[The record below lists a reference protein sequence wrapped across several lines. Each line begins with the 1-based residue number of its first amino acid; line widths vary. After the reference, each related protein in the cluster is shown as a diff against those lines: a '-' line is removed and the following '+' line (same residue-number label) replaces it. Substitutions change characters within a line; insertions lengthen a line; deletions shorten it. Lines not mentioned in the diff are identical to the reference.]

1 MDFDLPSF
9 KNKTNDED
17 DIQAQKKCTVLIKS
31 LTKTADEATFDEFR
45 RQVDLFRKVNCQHVV
60 KLLALS
66 LETDHHHMV
75 LENSQDL
82 KTYLSSGELNEKDL
96 VKFCVQ
102 LATGLESIT
111 MLKMT
116 HR

>member
-1 MDFDLPSF
+1 
-9 KNKTNDED
+9 
-17 DIQAQKKCTVLIKS
+17 
-31 LTKTADEATFDEFR
+31 
-45 RQVDLFRKVNCQHVV
+45 
-60 KLLALS
+60 
-66 LETDHHHMV
+66 MV